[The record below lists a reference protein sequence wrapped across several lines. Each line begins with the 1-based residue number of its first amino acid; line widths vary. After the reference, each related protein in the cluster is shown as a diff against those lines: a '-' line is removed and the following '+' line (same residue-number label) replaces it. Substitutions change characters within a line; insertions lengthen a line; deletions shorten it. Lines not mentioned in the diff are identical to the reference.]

1 MVLAERGQIHVQV
14 YKNSAKE
21 QVTVM
26 VATFPGIPDMEH
38 LTGNPGGAYFSWNK
52 KGWTDEP

>member
-26 VATFPGIPDMEH
+26 VATFPGNSRYGAPDGE
-38 LTGNPGGAYFSWNK
+38 PGRGILLLEQE
-52 KGWTDEP
+52 GVDG